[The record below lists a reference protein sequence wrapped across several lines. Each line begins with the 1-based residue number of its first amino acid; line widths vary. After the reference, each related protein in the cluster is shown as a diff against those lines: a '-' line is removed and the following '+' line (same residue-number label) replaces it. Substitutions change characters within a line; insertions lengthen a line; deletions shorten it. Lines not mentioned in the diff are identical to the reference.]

1 MSKKV
6 VLGKV
11 KDIQNVSRGDEAVN
25 TIENIKSNVPRYKEL
40 QTGLGEA
47 SKLVDDIVLKKYLY
61 NLTSLEI
68 VPLDNSLKKISD
80 IRIFKITEMVY
91 QNNEYSTY
99 KFASVFNALQ
109 SLNCGI
115 FIIVDSNGQK
125 TDFYMG
131 VRSLDDKRTTKS
143 LKDTLKNALI
153 GQFPGVKTEDLLDP
167 EAEEFLINIPS
178 RNIASV
184 SCVAKNKD
192 EEFKD
197 NETFI
202 QGLEKM
208 ALAMQGQK
216 YTAIVLAKSTPIEQL
231 EEIRQAYETIYT
243 NLSPFANMQV
253 SYGTNKALN
262 ISNAFSHGN
271 TFGTSYSS
279 STSVQ
284 EGKSKSE
291 VRTYSN
297 STAQVDRVDT
307 LVKGVGTAA
316 LGVASVVTAPLTG
329 GVSFAVAGGLAAG
342 QIGINAFTPKLN
354 SSGTSDNEGYSE
366 NTSKTYGET
375 NSTNNS
381 TTENETNTKGIT
393 AGSSDNMQLTIQN
406 KSLINTLERID
417 MQLKRIHECES
428 IGMWECAAYFLAD
441 SQETVEMAAG
451 TYKALMKGEKSGIE
465 TSAINLWGRQNSKQ
479 LPLLHEYITNLIHP
493 VFEYESNSL
502 SLPLTASS
510 LVSSNELAIQMG
522 LPRKSVCGF
531 PVIEHAD
538 FGKEVVRY
546 NKNVDSKNLCLG
558 KVFSMGKESN
568 IDVNLDCDSLT
579 MHTFVTGSTGS
590 GKSNTVY
597 EILNQLR
604 SIYEIPFLVIE
615 PAKGEYKNVFGQFSD
630 VDVYGTNPKK
640 SNLLKINPFRFP
652 EDVHVLEHLDR
663 LVEIFNVCWPM
674 YAAMPAI
681 LKESMEKAY
690 ISVGWD
696 LEMSENPRGQ
706 KYPNFADL
714 LEQIENVINESKYSS
729 DSKGDYSGA
738 LLTRVRSLT
747 NGLNSLIFCNDDL
760 TDYDL
765 FDKNVII
772 DLSRVGSSE
781 TKSLIMGILVMKLN
795 QYRMSSGKINSP
807 LSHITVLEEAHNLLK
822 RTSTEQSS
830 EGANLLGKSVELL
843 SNSIAE
849 MRTYGE
855 GFIIADQSPGLLD
868 MSVIRNTNT
877 KIILRLPDKSDRE
890 LVGYSAGLNEEQIE
904 ELSKLKRGVA
914 AVYQNDWVEP
924 VLVQVRKCG
933 VSEVIYN
940 FNNEVNKNNFKDIQ
954 TQLINFLIQGRV
966 NEKLNFS
973 IERIEKELNTLGLS
987 SLNYEFI
994 EEQILEYQEKGNLE
1008 IWKDINFKKLSR
1020 RITDILGVR
1029 NSIENIVLRAI
1040 NNKQLTDMLAI
1051 IVNNVIENPSEAV
1064 RITLSQCF
1072 MKDMSV
1078 QKEESETR
1086 EKIYLNWIQSVVEGG
1101 IK

>member
-1 MSKKV
+1 
-6 VLGKV
+6 
-11 KDIQNVSRGDEAVN
+11 
-25 TIENIKSNVPRYKEL
+25 
-40 QTGLGEA
+40 
-47 SKLVDDIVLKKYLY
+47 
-61 NLTSLEI
+61 
-68 VPLDNSLKKISD
+68 
-80 IRIFKITEMVY
+80 
-91 QNNEYSTY
+91 
-99 KFASVFNALQ
+99 
-109 SLNCGI
+109 
-115 FIIVDSNGQK
+115 
-125 TDFYMG
+125 
-131 VRSLDDKRTTKS
+131 
-143 LKDTLKNALI
+143 
-153 GQFPGVKTEDLLDP
+153 
-167 EAEEFLINIPS
+167 
-178 RNIASV
+178 
-184 SCVAKNKD
+184 
-192 EEFKD
+192 
-197 NETFI
+197 
-202 QGLEKM
+202 
-208 ALAMQGQK
+208 
-216 YTAIVLAKSTPIEQL
+216 
-231 EEIRQAYETIYT
+231 
-243 NLSPFANMQV
+243 
-253 SYGTNKALN
+253 
-262 ISNAFSHGN
+262 
-271 TFGTSYSS
+271 
-279 STSVQ
+279 
-284 EGKSKSE
+284 
-291 VRTYSN
+291 
-297 STAQVDRVDT
+297 
-307 LVKGVGTAA
+307 
-316 LGVASVVTAPLTG
+316 
-329 GVSFAVAGGLAAG
+329 
-342 QIGINAFTPKLN
+342 
-354 SSGTSDNEGYSE
+354 
-366 NTSKTYGET
+366 
-375 NSTNNS
+375 
-381 TTENETNTKGIT
+381 
-393 AGSSDNMQLTIQN
+393 
-406 KSLINTLERID
+406 
-417 MQLKRIHECES
+417 
-428 IGMWECAAYFLAD
+428 
-441 SQETVEMAAG
+441 
-451 TYKALMKGEKSGIE
+451 
-465 TSAINLWGRQNSKQ
+465 
-479 LPLLHEYITNLIHP
+479 
-493 VFEYESNSL
+493 
-502 SLPLTASS
+502 
-510 LVSSNELAIQMG
+510 
-522 LPRKSVCGF
+522 
-531 PVIEHAD
+531 
-538 FGKEVVRY
+538 
-546 NKNVDSKNLCLG
+546 
-558 KVFSMGKESN
+558 
-568 IDVNLDCDSLT
+568 
-579 MHTFVTGSTGS
+579 
-590 GKSNTVY
+590 
-597 EILNQLR
+597 
-604 SIYEIPFLVIE
+604 
-615 PAKGEYKNVFGQFSD
+615 
-630 VDVYGTNPKK
+630 
-640 SNLLKINPFRFP
+640 
-652 EDVHVLEHLDR
+652 
-663 LVEIFNVCWPM
+663 M

-738 LLTRVRSLT
+738 LLTRVHSLT

-890 LVGYSAGLNEEQIE
+890 LVGYSAGLDEEQIE

-973 IERIEKELNTLGLS
+973 IERVEKELNTLGLS

-1029 NSIENIVLRAI
+1029 NSIENIVLTAI
-1040 NNKQLTDMLAI
+1040 DNKQLTDMLAI

-1078 QKEESETR
+1078 QKEEAETR